1 VLITLGPYVNVSRAL
16 IASALIATVAAL
28 LVQRRA
34 ISHFRIQ
41 NESLQERHANGN
53 RRAQEEQ
60 ELARSADPQRRN
72 KPELNEQ
79 SNEVHR
85 LRGEVGRLRREV
97 PELAQAKADLEESV
111 IVATDWARRKKQLQG
126 WLEQEPSESIPE
138 LQFVTGD
145 DWVRAVLFNPLKTD
159 EDYRRAMSLMRANA
173 IIKSVDMIYPALRLY
188 AQANNGQFPT
198 QVTQLEPYFNVPVD
212 GTILERYQI
221 LPAINLRG
229 MIKDEEIPGFGE
241 WVITEK
247 SAVNQTLDD
256 RFFIGLTNIL
266 GTTRRTEPNRW
277 GGIP

>member
-1 VLITLGPYVNVSRAL
+1 MNVSRAL
-16 IASALIATVAAL
+16 LASALVATVVAL
-28 LVQRRA
+28 LVQSRA
-34 ISHFRIQ
+34 ISHLRIQ
-41 NESLQERHANGN
+41 NESLQERYANGN
-53 RRAQEEQ
+53 RSAQEEQ
-60 ELARSADPQRRN
+60 ELAPSADPQRRK

-97 PELAQAKADLEESV
+97 EELVQAKAELSETV
-111 IVATDWARRKKQLQG
+111 IVANDWAKHKRQLQE
-126 WLEQEPSESIPE
+126 WLEQAPSEMIPE
-138 LQFVTGD
+138 LQFATSD

-173 IIKSVDMIYPALRLY
+173 MIKTLDQIYPALRRY
-188 AQANNGQFPT
+188 SQANNGQFPT
-198 QVTQLEPYFNVPVD
+198 QVAQLEPYFTAPVD

-221 LPAINLRG
+221 MPANNLRG

-247 SAVNQTLDD
+247 TAVNPTEDG
-256 RFFIGLTNIL
+256 RVFIGLTNVV
-266 GTTRRTEPNRW
+266 GTTRRSEPNRW